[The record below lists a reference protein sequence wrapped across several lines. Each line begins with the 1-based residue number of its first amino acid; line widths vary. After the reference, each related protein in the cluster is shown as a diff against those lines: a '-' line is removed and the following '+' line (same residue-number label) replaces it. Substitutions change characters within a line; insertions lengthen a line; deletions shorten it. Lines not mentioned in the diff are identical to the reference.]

1 MRKFGE
7 VRQAEAFCRSG
18 TSEMRRAQLKKVG
31 SVQNREMFGLT
42 TASKCDQHALP
53 GQSDNQMA
61 VRLRSYASRPSAADF
76 KFRL

>member
-1 MRKFGE
+1 MMRKFGE

-18 TSEMRRAQLKKVG
+18 RSEMRRAQLKKVG

-53 GQSDNQMA
+53 GQSDGGAPQI
-61 VRLRSYASRPSAADF
+61 LRFPVVSSRF
-76 KFRL
+76 